1 MTDMSRL
8 GPPAGPSATTS
19 EAPPT
24 SGATVATVTGDRRDT
39 HPARWR
45 MLALLAV
52 AELLGMSLWF
62 AASAISTSLAGRWEI
77 STSTGAAWL
86 MTAVQIGFVSG
97 TAVAAVLN
105 LADLVPAARYF
116 AGSALLGAAAN
127 AALLV
132 APDFQLALVTR
143 FLTGFFLA
151 GVYPPAMKMVATWF
165 KARRGLAI
173 GTVVGA
179 LTVGKATPYLVLA
192 TLGAT
197 AAGAAS
203 GSATQNADS
212 AARVVLAASL
222 GTLVAAALVLIA
234 YRDGPYPFQSRPIS
248 WRLVADVWR
257 ERRWRLATSGYLGHM
272 WELYAFWTWIPA
284 FIAASLAARAGAPV
298 GSPRQAVD
306 PAHVAALAFA
316 TIAVGGLGCI
326 WGGVAADRAGRE
338 RLVVLAMSAS
348 GVCSLFMPALFG
360 RASWLLAVVLCVW
373 SFFVIA
379 DSAQFSA
386 LVTESVPAHAVGTAL
401 TLQTSLG
408 FLLTTFSIQLVP
420 PLAELFGW
428 RWAFPI
434 LALGP
439 GLGIVAIRRL
449 VTLKRTP
456 APVAARER

>member
-1 MTDMSRL
+1 MTDLPRL
-8 GPPAGPSATTS
+8 DQPAAVQAGPSEPS
-19 EAPPT
+19 
-24 SGATVATVTGDRRDT
+24 TVATVVAGSGDI

-45 MLALLAV
+45 MLALLAT

-62 AASAISTSLAGRWEI
+62 AANAVSTSIVGRWEI
-77 STSTGAAWL
+77 STSTSAAWL
-86 MTAVQIGFVSG
+86 TTGVQLGFVAG

-105 LADLVPAARYF
+105 LADLVPAAAYF
-116 AGSALLGAAAN
+116 AASATLGAMAN

-132 APDFQLALVTR
+132 TSDYRLALATR

-165 KARRGLAI
+165 RARRGLAI
-173 GTVVGA
+173 GTIVGA

-192 TLGAT
+192 TVGS
-197 AAGAAS
+197 AAGS
-203 GSATQNADS
+203 MTLDDTHTT
-212 AARVVLAASL
+212 RVVLAASIGAL
-222 GTLVAAALVLIA
+222 AAAVLVLTG
-234 YRDGPYPFQSRPIS
+234 YRDGPYPFQSRPFS
-248 WRLVADVWR
+248 WRLVADVSR
-257 ERRWRLATSGYLGHM
+257 GRQWRLATSGYLGHM

-284 FIAASLAARAGAPV
+284 FIAASFAVQIGDSQSIAP
-298 GSPRQAVD
+298 SQ
-306 PAHVAALAFA
+306 VAAVAFA
-316 TIAVGGLGCI
+316 TIAVGGIGCI

-338 RLVVLAMSAS
+338 RLVILAMAAS
-348 GVCSLFMPALFG
+348 GGCALLMPVVFG
-360 RASWLLAVVLCVW
+360 RASWLLTLLVCLW

-420 PLAELFGW
+420 PLVELFGW
-428 RWAFPI
+428 RWAFPV

-439 GLGIVAIRRL
+439 AFGIRAIRQL
-449 VTLKRTP
+449 VLLKR
-456 APVAARER
+456 APSVVREQ